1 MLVDLYPRHVIEFL
15 GVHGVL
21 AVPDAVAQLAR
32 EHSNVSILFM
42 DIVGFTPLAKSVHP
56 QEVMHMLNE
65 LFSEFDALCNEFG
78 VYKVN
83 DDYILFTVPN
93 CFFAFCTRAAGC
105 RLPVMSRRSILI
117 GPRLLQVETV
127 GDCYVV
133 AAGLVEPDEEGFMQ
147 ISPNLDPS
155 DSAERLLQFAKGMMA
170 HSRTVPVPRTAQHVT
185 VRHIYSQFP
194 QSPSDL
200 SLSDLSLSDLSFSDL
215 SYSDLSLSD
224 LSHSLIPGLC
234 LAPLFLRYE
243 LASTPAIV

>member
-78 VYKVN
+78 VYKV
-83 DDYILFTVPN
+83 
-93 CFFAFCTRAAGC
+93 
-105 RLPVMSRRSILI
+105 
-117 GPRLLQVETV
+117 ETI

>member
-1 MLVDLYPRHVIEFL
+1 
-15 GVHGVL
+15 
-21 AVPDAVAQLAR
+21 
-32 EHSNVSILFM
+32 
-42 DIVGFTPLAKSVHP
+42 
-56 QEVMHMLNE
+56 MLNE

-105 RLPVMSRRSILI
+105 RLPVMSRRSKLI